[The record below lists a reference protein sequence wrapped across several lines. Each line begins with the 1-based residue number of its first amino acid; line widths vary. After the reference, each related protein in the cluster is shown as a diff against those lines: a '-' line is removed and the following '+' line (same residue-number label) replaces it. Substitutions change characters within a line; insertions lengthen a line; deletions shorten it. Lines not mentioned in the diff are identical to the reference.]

1 MIYFAVSLS
10 NTLSPSTI
18 QVYIAAVGAANRE
31 RGLPDP
37 THRNT
42 TLKLVMRGI
51 RRQYIPF
58 SPRQRQPITPHILS
72 KMLRALTHCRELTS
86 FDRRMLSAAFTLAFH
101 GYLRVGEFTIPA
113 GARFNPRFHPTTKHV
128 TIYRNHYTFL
138 ISHSKTDQSHT
149 LHQKIQ
155 LIHLPSPAYEGVLT
169 SRIQMAWPSFHF
181 QRWHPSHKD
190 TMSTLPT
197 IFTPTIWP

>member
-10 NTLSPSTI
+10 KTLSPSTI
-18 QVYIAAVGAANRE
+18 QLYIAAVGAAHRE
-31 RGLPDP
+31 RGLLDP

-51 RRQYIPF
+51 HRQYIPF

-101 GYLRVGEFTIPA
+101 GYLRVSEFTVPA
-113 GARFNPRFHPTTKHV
+113 GARFNPRFHPTNKHV

-138 ISHSKTDQSHT
+138 ISHSKTDQFHQGHT
-149 LHQKIQ
+149 LYIRKSNSSICPVQHMMEYLQAGYK
-155 LIHLPSPAYEGVLT
+155 
-169 SRIQMAWPSFHF
+169 
-181 QRWHPSHKD
+181 
-190 TMSTLPT
+190 
-197 IFTPTIWP
+197 